1 MIPAATLEEVPLEE
15 WRYAWRFE
23 QFETPLSRLD
33 RERIR
38 PLSAASSKRIADYLD
53 ATDLHRDFPFKKGLF
68 RRIES
73 LALTPVDHQDKLLK
87 EDQKVKKWL
96 YQRGIPF
103 SAPVFL
109 TYDSSTA
116 VLTTWKMLVRHWR
129 LFYYSISD
137 DLTVCD
143 SSMTWCLLFFHE
155 HELFFGTNKKE
166 PNQSPEPTAGLR
178 PAAAHL

>member
-1 MIPAATLEEVPLEE
+1 MISVAEIEEVPLEE
-15 WRYAWRFE
+15 WRYAWRLE
-23 QFETPLSRLD
+23 QLDSPLSRLD

-38 PLSAASSKRIADYLD
+38 PLSAASSKRISDSLD
-53 ATDLHRDFPFKKGLF
+53 TSILHRDFPFKKGLF

-87 EDQKVKKWL
+87 EDKKVKKWL

-103 SAPVFL
+103 AAPVML
-109 TYDSSTA
+109 CYDSTNV
-116 VLTTWKMLVRHWR
+116 VLTTWKMLVRHWQ

-143 SSMTWCLLFFHE
+143 STLNWCVLFFHE
-155 HELFFGTNKKE
+155 HEIYFGTKKPE
-166 PNQSPEPTAGLR
+166 PNKRTTDNSGAAPLR
-178 PAAAHL
+178 V

>member
-1 MIPAATLEEVPLEE
+1 MITTAAIEEVPLAE
-15 WRYAWRFE
+15 WRYAWRIE
-23 QFETPLSRLD
+23 QLESPLSLLD

-38 PLSAASSKRIADYLD
+38 PLSVASSKQIADSLR
-53 ATDLHRDFPFKKGLF
+53 ATGLHRDFPFKKDFF

-96 YQRGIPF
+96 YRRGIPF
-103 SAPVFL
+103 AVPVFL
-109 TYDSSTA
+109 SYDSSNA

-143 SSMTWCLLFFHE
+143 GSMNWCLLFFHE
-155 HELFFGTNKKE
+155 HELFFGTNKTE
-166 PNQSPEPTAGLR
+166 PNQSLQPTALLGR
-178 PAAAHL
+178 G